1 MSMQCVQY
9 STYLVVLPVVA
20 EEVQADGELQT
31 GCFGGARGGR
41 GGGGGHETH
50 GDRVSGQTQ
59 EVGDEDVLHDF
70 DSQNVVA
77 LPADLGVVRKE
88 GNLGILT
95 DRQAVRPTDGQTDTR
110 I

>member
-1 MSMQCVQY
+1 
-9 STYLVVLPVVA
+9 VVLPVVA
-20 EEVQADGELQT
+20 QEVEADGELQI

-41 GGGGGHETH
+41 GGGGRYEAYGY
-50 GDRVSGQTQ
+50 RVSGQTQ